1 MPATATIDPDAVSA
15 AGLLAALSD
24 AKYVENDAAARALE
38 TAVAWA
44 EMHPASSIEDAA
56 TVWEGRYGDT
66 GIPVAGPGAPLIAE
80 FSVVEFAAALGV
92 PTEVGKQFLGHAV
105 ELAHRL
111 PRVWARVVARDLP
124 AWRARRVAHATTHLS
139 PEAAAFVDRHIG
151 PVAHKTGPAQ
161 LDRLI
166 DEAIAR

>member
-1 MPATATIDPDAVSA
+1 MSA
-15 AGLLAALSD
+15 ATTTTASAASAAELLAALTD
-24 AKYVENDAAARALE
+24 AKYAENVAAARALE

-44 EMHPASSIEDAA
+44 HMHPADSIEDAA
-56 TVWEGRYGDT
+56 TVWEGKYGDT

-111 PRVWARVVARDLP
+111 PLVWARVVARDLP
-124 AWRARRVAHATTHLS
+124 AWRARRVAHAT
-139 PEAAAFVDRHIG
+139 
-151 PVAHKTGPAQ
+151 
-161 LDRLI
+161 
-166 DEAIAR
+166 